1 MIKIKRNDDVKV
13 ISGNYNG
20 ETGRVIKILR
30 SKNRV
35 IVEGVNK
42 VKKHVRPTQDNPQ
55 GGIIEKEMSI
65 HVSNLML
72 VHKGKP
78 VKVGFK
84 TLKDGKKVRI
94 NKKNN
99 EVLD

>member
-20 ETGRVIKILR
+20 ETGRVIKVLR

-35 IVEGVNK
+35 IVEGINK

-72 VHKGKP
+72 VHKGNP

-84 TLKDGKKVRI
+84 ILKDGKKVRV
-94 NKKNN
+94 NKKND

>member
-20 ETGRVIKILR
+20 ETGRVIKVLR

-35 IVEGVNK
+35 IVECINN
-42 VKKHVRPTQDNPQ
+42 VKNHVMPTQDNPQ

-65 HVSNLML
+65 HFSNYAALIVFFIL
-72 VHKGKP
+72 FSKY
-78 VKVGFK
+78 FS
-84 TLKDGKKVRI
+84 I
-94 NKKNN
+94 
-99 EVLD
+99 